1 MFIGKPDN
9 VTDEQQNFFTYLKKA
24 GYFIRY
30 KPLQKTR
37 SGKRKQK
44 GMDILIY
51 REIIE
56 LAEQD
61 SYDLCILVSGDAD
74 FVEIVKKLKELG
86 KKIDIWSF
94 KISLS
99 RKLIEEA
106 GKENIHY
113 IDDIL
118 DVIEFKESS

>member
-1 MFIGKPDN
+1 
-9 VTDEQQNFFTYLKKA
+9 
-24 GYFIRY
+24 
-30 KPLQKTR
+30 
-37 SGKRKQK
+37 
-44 GMDILIY
+44 MDILIY

-56 LAEQD
+56 LAEHD
-61 SYDLCILVSGDAD
+61 SYDICILVSGDAD
-74 FVEIVKKLKELG
+74 FVEIVKKLKELR

-118 DVIEFKESS
+118 DEIKLREDS